1 MRWTPEHDSELLQ
14 MISSGKTSAECAS
27 KLGRSE
33 SSIEWRKLRH
43 AKELIAK
50 GRSIEDASELT
61 KLSPMMSEEQLHQ
74 VECDSDDY
82 LNSLVERKNVVPD
95 DNYTNGKIYDITFE
109 DNVVYRG
116 STCQSLSKRLSQHR
130 TSSGHGILSE
140 FIKKVGSKNIN
151 IKLVES
157 YPCNTKEELLAR
169 ERVLIRQESH
179 NQHLLNIKHR
189 YVETETFNTMLSS
202 KVEVASS
209 IAKRTPGGV
218 LYTSEV

>member
-1 MRWTPEHDSELLQ
+1 

-61 KLSPMMSEEQLHQ
+61 KLSPMMVEEQLHQ

-82 LNSLVERKNVVPD
+82 LNSLVERN
-95 DNYTNGKIYDITFE
+95 
-109 DNVVYRG
+109 NVVYRG

-130 TSSGHGILSE
+130 TSSGHGILSD
-140 FIKKVGSKNIN
+140 FIKKVGVKNIN

-169 ERVLIRQESH
+169 ERDLIRQESH

-189 YVETETFNTMLSS
+189 YVETDAFNTMLSS
-202 KVEVASS
+202 KVEVTSS